1 MKPLRRVVVRWF
13 GPMGPLLPILVGL
26 TAAATP
32 LAADFFDGAP
42 YAAVALVSTAG
53 AVVACLATV
62 RLRAAAALA
71 VGIAAGTGVL
81 MVVLADVPNLVGMP
95 GPGLGPLEV
104 GRHVARGWPDLLA
117 SAVPAE
123 QSAALLA
130 LPLALCWAAAFLSAL
145 LVRQGR
151 PGAISLLPLLA
162 VTVVLLALGPGPL
175 SVAAA
180 LVVAASA
187 LVHLAVRAAYAG
199 IRASG
204 ELGQRQSPSQLG
216 RYALRTFVFVGLPA
230 VVAAVGLGGV
240 GTSLALGDPQRTD
253 LHSPSGI
260 EASDELT
267 PLSQMRRQL
276 LADPTELFTLT
287 ISGAADAG
295 PAADSS
301 DPPLVDRLRVAT
313 LERYDGALWTSSGVF
328 LPVSN
333 RVREPDTSPRP
344 TIPVTVQ
351 VRLTPRYQS
360 SYLPLVGLLRTVS
373 GPSLGLDEDTDTLV
387 TGVEPGTPIDLS
399 FTAEV
404 PRGERPREVGPPS
417 PAASGFDDLSG
428 ITLPPAFQSFVD
440 EVAGDA
446 ADPVERLTRLEEAMR
461 SRDGFG
467 YSFEDAYS
475 GHDLP
480 LLDTYLS
487 PTPVPPFLLNRQGY
501 AEQSAAAFTLLA
513 RMQGLPARVA
523 VGYLLSDPDAAAGGA
538 LVSVS
543 TSDAHAW
550 PEVFLN
556 GEWVAFEPTDRTV
569 RSVRSLT
576 PEQVDNTGRPQEA
589 EQLPVVPPPAPT
601 TVEVPA
607 PPPWR
612 LIAAGA
618 AAVIV
623 LALPVT
629 AKLVRSRLRRRGDP
643 ARRVLGAW
651 RELRDRLRDRG
662 APLTRSTTPR
672 DLWAGSTQRP
682 GVAATWWDELDE
694 LARLHDRALFA
705 PDGSDAEA
713 ARRAWQLVP
722 RLARGS
728 GFGRRLPRRLLGRLD
743 IRSLRRPP
751 PGRAPIG
758 PVPIAPADNDAAVAQ
773 PVTSIDTGPG
783 DRRPAL
789 VGQGRK
795 GARR

>member
-1 MKPLRRVVVRWF
+1 MTLLRRLLARWF
-13 GPMGPLLPILVGL
+13 GPVVPLLPIVVGL

-42 YAAVALVSTAG
+42 YAAVALVAG
-53 AVVACLATV
+53 AAVVAACLATV
-62 RLRAAAALA
+62 RLPSAAALA

-81 MVVLADVPNLVGMP
+81 MVMLADVPNLVGMP
-95 GPGLGPLEV
+95 GTDPDPVEV
-104 GRHVARGWPDLLA
+104 ARLVARGWPDLLA
-117 SAVPAE
+117 SPVPAE

-130 LPLALCWAAAFLSAL
+130 LPLALCWSAAFVSVL

-151 PGAISLLPLLA
+151 PGAISSLPLLA

-175 SVAAA
+175 SLPAA

-187 LVHLAVRAAYAG
+187 LVHLAVRAADAG

-204 ELGQRQSPSQLG
+204 ELGQHRHSSQLG
-216 RYALRTFVFVGLPA
+216 RYAVRTFGLVGLPA
-230 VVAAVGLGGV
+230 VVVAVAVGGLG
-240 GTSLALGDPQRTD
+240 TRLALGDPQRAD
-253 LHSPSGI
+253 LHSPSSI

-267 PLSQMRRQL
+267 PLAQLRRQL
-276 LADPTELFTLT
+276 LADPAELFTVT
-287 ISGAADAG
+287 ISGADAAPDG
-295 PAADSS
+295 NGGGA
-301 DPPLVDRLRVAT
+301 PLLDRLRVAT
-313 LERYDGALWTSSGVF
+313 LEQYDGALWTSSGVF

-344 TIPVTVQ
+344 TVPVTVQ

-360 SYLPLVGLLRTVS
+360 SYVPVAGLLRTVS

-404 PRGERPREVGPPS
+404 PAGERPREVGPPS

-446 ADPVERLTRLEEAMR
+446 TDPVERLTLLEEAMR

-467 YSFEDAYS
+467 YSFTDAYS

-487 PTPVPPFLLNRQGY
+487 PAPVPPFLLNRQGY
-501 AEQSAAAFTLLA
+501 AEQSAAAFVLLA

-523 VGYLLSDPDAAAGGA
+523 VGYLLRDPAAAASGA
-538 LVSVS
+538 PVSVS

-550 PEVFLN
+550 PEVFLS
-556 GEWVAFEPTDRTV
+556 GEWVTFEPTDRTE
-569 RSVRSLT
+569 RSVRTLT

-589 EQLPVVPPPAPT
+589 EQPPVVPPPAPT
-601 TVEVPA
+601 TVVVPEA
-607 PPPWR
+607 PPWR
-612 LIAAGA
+612 LLGA
-618 AAVIV
+618 AAAALLL
-623 LALPVT
+623 LALPVG

-643 ARRVLGAW
+643 ARQVLGAW

-672 DLWAGSTQRP
+672 DLRAGGGERP
-682 GVAATWWDELDE
+682 GVAGTWWDELDE
-694 LARLHDRALFA
+694 LARLHDA
-705 PDGSDAEA
+705 G
-713 ARRAWQLVP
+713 RRAE
-722 RLARGS
+722 RRDADH
-728 GFGRRLPRRLLGRLD
+728 RRLVGWA
-743 IRSLRRPP
+743 IE
-751 PGRAPIG
+751 GAH
-758 PVPIAPADNDAAVAQ
+758 DAAPLCRDQCERHLA
-773 PVTSIDTGPG
+773 PFTSCEPPRCGPARSRLSHASSRPRTGFSPN
-783 DRRPAL
+783 A
-789 VGQGRK
+789 
-795 GARR
+795 